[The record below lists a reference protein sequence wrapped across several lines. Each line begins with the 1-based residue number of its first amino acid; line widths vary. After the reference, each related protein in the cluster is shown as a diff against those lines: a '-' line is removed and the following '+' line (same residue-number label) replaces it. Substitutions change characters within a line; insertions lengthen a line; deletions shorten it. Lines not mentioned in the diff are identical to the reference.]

1 VEEGNIFMATST
13 ERPESNAGSEQGGA
27 GRFRRVLRNRNFL
40 FLWIA
45 QLISMTIWNAA
56 NFGLVVLVN
65 KGANGTFL
73 AGLAIIS
80 FTLPAIPFS
89 AIAGA
94 IVDRLNKRV
103 VLWVSNLLRMVMMFL
118 MFISLLLD
126 PNGIWPLFVLIFLT
140 SLVSQFFTPAEGSS
154 IPLLVGE
161 RDLVPALS
169 LFNITLTISQA
180 VGYLLLGS
188 LVARLFP
195 PFSFMLGKRL
205 FDVQSLDSL
214 FVLIA
219 FFYLVCVVLIL
230 CIPTSAF
237 AQKRLHSEHHQDG
250 QGHWAVAVDAWKTLW
265 HDIVGGW
272 QIIRGDRLLYFSVIQ
287 FSLIGVLTQLIGELA
302 GTFVQQILHHP
313 AEDMALVLAPA
324 AIGLVGASVFM
335 TNIVRKVGRIRL
347 TVIGFISLA
356 AGFAIIPILRWIA
369 LLIDPKNGLTS
380 PTFLVVIVVILIL
393 LGTAMACVN
402 IPTQAIM
409 QERSPEDGRARVI
422 SLQFMIYSTGTVP
435 VLLFAGAFTTFVGL
449 IPVIYLVAASLLI
462 FCWWGVNYIKK
473 GTNMK
478 TEAEQGA

>member
-1 VEEGNIFMATST
+1 MTTST
-13 ERPESNAGSEQGGA
+13 GQTESHDEPKQEGA

-40 FLWIA
+40 LLWIA

-89 AIAGA
+89 ALAGA
-94 IVDRLNKRV
+94 IVDRLNKQM
-103 VLWVSNLLRMVMMFL
+103 VLWVSNLLRMVTMFL
-118 MFISLLLD
+118 MFVSLLLD

-180 VGYLLLGS
+180 IGYLLLGS

-205 FDVQSLDSL
+205 FDVESLDSL

-219 FFYLVCVVLIL
+219 IFYLVCVVLIL
-230 CIPTSAF
+230 CIPRSAF
-237 AQKRLHSEHHQDG
+237 AQKRLHREHHEDV
-250 QGHWAVAVDAWKTLW
+250 QGHWAAAVEAWRTLW

-272 QIIRGDRLLYFSVIQ
+272 RIIRRDRLLYFSVIQ

-335 TNIVRKVGRIRL
+335 TNIVRKVGRVRL

-356 AGFAIIPILRWIA
+356 SGFAIIPVLQRIVLW
-369 LLIDPKNGLTS
+369 IDPRNGLSS
-380 PTFLVVIVVILIL
+380 PIFLLVIVVILIL

-402 IPTQAIM
+402 IPTQAMM
-409 QERSPEDGRARVI
+409 QEHAPEEGRARVI
-422 SLQFMIYSTGTVP
+422 SLQFMIYSIGTVP
-435 VLLFAGAFTTFVGL
+435 ILLFAGAFTTFVGL
-449 IPVIYLVAASLLI
+449 IPVIYLVVACLLV

-473 GTNMK
+473 GTNMS
-478 TEAEQGA
+478 TETEQMH